1 MIRHDWKREEI
12 LELYNLP
19 FPELL
24 YRAQTV
30 HRANFS
36 PNEVQR
42 STLLSIKTGGCPEN
56 CKYCPQSAHY
66 DTGVERQKLLQ
77 KEYVVNQAK
86 KAQGE
91 GSTRFCMG
99 AAWREVKDGP
109 EFDSLLNIVTGVHDL
124 GMEVCCTLGMLTA
137 DQANRLKEAG
147 CYAYNHNLDTSPE
160 FYPEII
166 TTRTYQ
172 ERLDTLKNVR
182 ASGMTVCCGG
192 IIGLGE
198 QVSDRIGLLEQL
210 ATLNPHP
217 ESVPVNMLVQ
227 VEGTPAA
234 GNDLVDPIEFVKVI
248 ALARIIMPKSYVRLS
263 AGRMEMSEELQALC
277 FCAGANSI
285 FAGEKLLTTPNPS
298 DDTDRALLKKLGM
311 RYLESALQ

>member
-1 MIRHDWKREEI
+1 
-12 LELYNLP
+12 
-19 FPELL
+19 
-24 YRAQTV
+24 
-30 HRANFS
+30 
-36 PNEVQR
+36 
-42 STLLSIKTGGCPEN
+42 
-56 CKYCPQSAHY
+56 
-66 DTGVERQKLLQ
+66 
-77 KEYVVNQAK
+77 
-86 KAQGE
+86 
-91 GSTRFCMG
+91 
-99 AAWREVKDGP
+99 
-109 EFDSLLNIVTGVHDL
+109 
-124 GMEVCCTLGMLTA
+124 MEVCCTLGMLTA

-234 GNDLVDPIEFVKVI
+234 GNDPVDPIEFVKVI

-311 RYLESALQ
+311 KYLESAIQ